1 MVCVFTLI
9 CVCSVSIKKYSR
21 DFPGRPVVKTSPS
34 SAERA
39 GSTPDG
45 EAKIPRLKA
54 KTPKHK
60 AEAILSEWST
70 EGLLL
75 SWV

>member
-1 MVCVFTLI
+1 MIQSILYGLCVYPYLGMF
-9 CVCSVSIKKYSR
+9 C
-21 DFPGRPVVKTSPS
+21 FPGRPVVKTSPPG
-34 SAERA
+34 AERA
-39 GSTPDG
+39 GPTPDG

-60 AEAILSEWST
+60 AEAVLSEWST